1 MYGYYIKNKI
11 IFIILISFL
20 FFSSKSYCKWE
31 WVSGS
36 SQLGSVDIYVDF
48 ERIVK
53 KDDYTYFWYLMNW
66 KEINNPYG
74 NFSNIHSFF
83 CCILYRGL

>member
-53 KDDYTYFWYLMNW
+53 KEKYRLSESAKKCLNTKKLLLLL
-66 KEINNPYG
+66 
-74 NFSNIHSFF
+74 FF
-83 CCILYRGL
+83 FRD